1 MPFTRELRKGH
12 INVVKCKT
20 ANNSEK
26 EQKGEEEREKER
38 EREEVTKEGDRGGGE
53 VR

>member
-12 INVVKCKT
+12 INVVKCET

-26 EQKGEEEREKER
+26 EQKGEEREMERK
-38 EREEVTKEGDRGGGE
+38 REEVMEEDKEE
-53 VR
+53 EEK